1 MFTAFCT
8 QKAFLPLRQ
17 RDCDSIKK
25 KSLYTLH
32 CTASKEALEFAWNN
46 SKYEIRLTFK
56 KKVTIRRKVVFEC
69 EMMMNLQQ
77 TQKTVSEQNILM

>member
-17 RDCDSIKK
+17 CDCDSIKK
-25 KSLYTLH
+25 KSLYTLR
-32 CTASKEALEFAWNN
+32 CTALKVALEFAWN

-56 KKVTIRRKVVFEC
+56 EKVTIRRKVMFEC
-69 EMMMNLQQ
+69 EMVMNLQQ
-77 TQKTVSEQNILM
+77 TQKTVSEQNILT